1 LAKGAG
7 KELKFAI
14 MNHYIYCI
22 ISNLTAHSF
31 RTLTYFGFLFL
42 GSCSLQ
48 KKIGKLANNHL
59 INNPLFQPA
68 HIGISIYEPLSNTYW
83 YNHQSEKKFLPA
95 SNTKLFTCYAAM
107 KYLAD
112 SLPGIRYQVINNE
125 LQLLPT
131 GDPTLLHSDYPHQ
144 PVIQFLKKFP
154 GNIVIS
160 DNAWQEEGL
169 GNGWAWNDYN
179 FYYMVEKSA
188 LPVYGN
194 CIKFVQTRFNGKE
207 ENEENLLQT
216 SVYTDPE
223 INWKVNFSADTN
235 RFYVQRKRDEN
246 VFTIEQGKE
255 KYKEQIVP
263 FVTNGMTAALQLL
276 KDTIGKEIS
285 FSSAPFTK
293 QKIITIYSQPTDS
306 LLKPMMHNSDNFF
319 AEQILLMA
327 SNEFLGVMNSKK
339 IIDTLLRTYLKDL
352 PQQPAW
358 ADGSGLSRYNLFT
371 PKSFVWLLKKMKEE
385 FDWKRITTIFPTG
398 NEGTLVNYYQADSG
412 FIYSKTGTL
421 TGQVAL
427 SGYLITRK
435 NKTLLFS
442 ILVNNHQSSPTA
454 IRKSMER
461 FLQRIRNSY

>member
-1 LAKGAG
+1 
-7 KELKFAI
+7 
-14 MNHYIYCI
+14 MNI
-22 ISNLTAHSF
+22 HSIHHF
-31 RTLTYFGFLFL
+31 VGSLRTLVFFTLPCFGVLL
-42 GSCSLQ
+42 LNSCSLQ
-48 KKIGKLANNHL
+48 KKIGKVANSDL
-59 INNPLFQPA
+59 INDPQLQQA

-83 YNHQSEKKFLPA
+83 YNHQAEKKFLPA

-107 KYLAD
+107 KYLSD
-112 SLPGIRYQVINNE
+112 SLPGIRYQVVNNE

-131 GDPTLLHSDYPHQ
+131 GDPTLLHPDYPNQ

-154 GNIVIS
+154 GNIVVS
-160 DNAWQEEGL
+160 DKAWQEEAL

-179 FYYMVEKSA
+179 YYYMTEKSA

-223 INWKVNFSADTN
+223 INWKVNFSTDTN

-246 VFTIEQGKE
+246 IFIIEQGKE

-263 FVTNGMTAALQLL
+263 FVTNGLTAALQLL
-276 KDTIGKEIS
+276 KDTLSKEITFIS
-285 FSSAPFTK
+285 GPFSK
-293 QKIITIYSQPTDS
+293 QKTTTIYSQPTDS
-306 LLKPMMHNSDNFF
+306 LLKPMMHDSDNFF

-371 PKSFVWLLKKMKEE
+371 PQCFVWLLKKMKEE
-385 FDWKRITTIFPTG
+385 FSWKRITTILPTG
-398 NEGTLVNYYQADSG
+398 NQGTLFNYYQADSG

-435 NKTLLFS
+435 NKTLIFS
-442 ILVNNHQSSPTA
+442 ILVNNHQSSPTK
-454 IRKSMER
+454 IRKLIER

>member
-1 LAKGAG
+1 
-7 KELKFAI
+7 
-14 MNHYIYCI
+14 MNIDSSYRI
-22 ISNLTAHSF
+22 ISGLTVLSF
-31 RTLTYFGFLFL
+31 RTLTCFGFLFL

-48 KKIGKLANNHL
+48 KQIGKLANSQL
-59 INNPLFQPA
+59 INDPLFQPA

-112 SLPGIRYQVINNE
+112 SLPGMRYQVINNE

-131 GDPTLLHSDYPHQ
+131 GDPTLLHPDYPHQ

-154 GNIVIS
+154 GTIVVS
-160 DNAWQEEGL
+160 DNAWQEEAL

-179 FYYMVEKSA
+179 FYYMAEKSA

-194 CIKFVQTRFNGKE
+194 CVKFVQTRFNGKE
-207 ENEENLLQT
+207 ANEENLLQT

-223 INWKVNFSADTN
+223 INWKVNFSTDTN

-246 VFTIEQGKE
+246 IFTLEQGKE
-255 KYKEQIVP
+255 KYKEQLVP
-263 FVTNGMTAALQLL
+263 FVTNGLTAALQLL
-276 KDTIGKEIS
+276 RDTLGKEINL
-285 FSSAPFTK
+285 SSSPFTK
-293 QKIITIYSQPTDS
+293 QKTTTIYSQPTDS

-319 AEQILLMA
+319 AEQALLMA

-339 IIDTLLRTYLKDL
+339 IIDTLIRTYLKDL

-385 FDWKRITTIFPTG
+385 FAWKRITTILPTG

-412 FIYSKTGTL
+412 FIYGKTGTL

-427 SGYLITRK
+427 SGYLTTRK
-435 NKTLLFS
+435 NKALIFS